1 MYLNKGA
8 LAMFC
13 LVLVQETIA
22 KGKNAR
28 SSLRIS
34 YSLEFRRLP
43 LISIL

>member
-28 SSLRIS
+28 SSAHKLFFRI
-34 YSLEFRRLP
+34 
-43 LISIL
+43 